1 MRISELSLASGI
13 PVASIKFYIREGMLP
28 RGASTS
34 ATSADYGDDH
44 LARLRLIQALSEVR
58 ALPLARVKEILDL
71 VDHPADTAYATLGRA
86 VNALPPYVEQPDA
99 EYARDTIEALGLTWD
114 PEYGA
119 VAQLGAAIRAVQG
132 AGLRWDAELASHYLA
147 PIRTIAAGEI
157 APLEDMPP
165 ADAVAHAVLGTALYE
180 PVILALRRLA
190 HQQILAERIPDPSA

>member
-71 VDHPADTAYATLGRA
+71 VDHPAETLYATLGRA
-86 VNALPPYVEQPDA
+86 VNALPPYVEPADA
-99 EYARDTIEALGLTWD
+99 DIARETIEALGLTWD
-114 PEYGA
+114 PGFGA

-132 AGLRWDAELASHYLA
+132 TGLRWDAELAALYLE
-147 PIRTIAAGEI
+147 PIRTLATGEI
-157 APLEDMPP
+157 APLADMAP

-190 HQQILAERIPDPSA
+190 HQQILADQVTKPRA

>member
-1 MRISELSLASGI
+1 MRISELSHASGI

-34 ATSADYGDDH
+34 ATSADYGDEH

-86 VNALPPYVEQPDA
+86 VNALPPYVEPTDA
-99 EYARDTIEALGLTWD
+99 EHARDTIDALGLTWD
-114 PEYGA
+114 PGFGA

-132 AGLRWDAELASHYLA
+132 AGLRWDAELAALYLE
-147 PIRTIAAGEI
+147 PIRTLAAGEI
-157 APLEDMPP
+157 APLADMAP
-165 ADAVAHAVLGTALYE
+165 ADAVAHAVLGTAVYE

-190 HQQILAERIPDPSA
+190 HQQLLAERTSQPPA